1 MNMVL
6 LCSLRWEEVFLIK
19 KKLLMP
25 LIIVLIL
32 ALIISNIDDKN
43 IHQPIS
49 LEKIDNII
57 VFQEFYKVEP
67 GGGGV
72 TIEHH
77 EFSLGPTENEGKQ
90 LVQWVNS
97 IYDERVFME
106 TELPPAL
113 AGVSF
118 KMKNNTR
125 KVVYYHEGIF
135 YVSTKD
141 DIYSFVHNDM
151 KKYFEEVLLVN

>member
-1 MNMVL
+1 
-6 LCSLRWEEVFLIK
+6 
-19 KKLLMP
+19 MP
-25 LIIVLIL
+25 ISIVLIL
-32 ALIISNIDDKN
+32 AFIISNLDDKN

-49 LEKIDNII
+49 IEKIANIV

-77 EFSLGPTENEGKQ
+77 DFSLKPTENEGKQ
-90 LVQWVNS
+90 LVQWFNS
-97 IYDERVFME
+97 IHDEKVFME
-106 TELPPAL
+106 IETPPAL

-118 KMKNNTR
+118 SMKNNKR
-125 KVVYYHEGIF
+125 KVVHYHEGIF

-141 DIYSFVHNDM
+141 HIYSFVHNDM
-151 KKYFEEVLLVN
+151 KKYFEEILLVN